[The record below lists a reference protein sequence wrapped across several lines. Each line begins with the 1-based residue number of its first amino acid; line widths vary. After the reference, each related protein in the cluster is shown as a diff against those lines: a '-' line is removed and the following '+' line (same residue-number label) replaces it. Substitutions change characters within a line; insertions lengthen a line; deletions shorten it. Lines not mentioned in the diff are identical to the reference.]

1 MTGQQQADGVTGTS
15 TGNRPWVTVQLSGQ
29 IGVAAGLAAGNVLQR
44 LPDPLLKG
52 RAANVQG
59 QMGGSLSA
67 QRNSGEGMTFSVVL
81 PAKRLQT

>member
-1 MTGQQQADGVTGTS
+1 M
-15 TGNRPWVTVQLSGQ
+15 TVQLSGQ

-59 QMGGSLSA
+59 QMGGSLGFFELLQHLLQPAA
-67 QRNSGEGMTFSVVL
+67 QTLFIFFELGGGEAL
-81 PAKRLQT
+81 LQLAA